1 MRLPPLNALRA
12 FEAAARHSS
21 FRCAADELCVT
32 QAAISQ
38 QIRLLEERLHV
49 KLFVRAGRG
58 VVLTSAGR
66 AYLGPIQAAFGNI
79 ASATESIGQLAASE
93 VLTLSVP
100 PTFGIRWLMP
110 RLSALHEI
118 HAWIDV
124 RLFVS
129 ISPVGILPPDADAAI
144 WHGTGKWTGVSAE
157 RLFDDDRLIP
167 VCSPRMLQGANR
179 LKRPGDLR
187 NFTLLHAS
195 REMDDWS
202 VWLRAAGV
210 DNVDCR
216 SGPVFDST
224 SGAVQAA
231 AQGHGIAIGHAPFVW
246 DDIRA
251 GHLVAPFAIEGL
263 SSSTYYLVQHSTR
276 KPRRAISTFCEWILR
291 EAARFRQAHAH
302 SSDATRV
309 AELPSIPPGPK
320 GSPGRGHDEGS
331 RSPMGAK
338 RGGRRSKRALPL
350 RAP

>member
-32 QAAISQ
+32 QAAVSQ
-38 QIRLLEERLHV
+38 HIRLLEGRLRV
-49 KLFVRAGRG
+49 KLFARAGRG
-58 VVLTSAGR
+58 VALTSAGH
-66 AYLGPIQAAFGNI
+66 AYLGPIQAAFGTI
-79 ASATESIGQLAASE
+79 ASATESIGQLAATE

-118 HAWIDV
+118 HPWIDV

-129 ISPVGILPPDADAAI
+129 ISPVGVLAPDADAAI
-144 WHGTGKWTGVSAE
+144 WHGTGQWPGVNAH

-167 VCSPRMLQGANR
+167 VCSPRILQGANPLR
-179 LKRPGDLR
+179 HPGDLR

-202 VWLRAAGV
+202 LWLRTAGV
-210 DNVDCR
+210 DNVGCK

-231 AQGHGIAIGHAPFVW
+231 AQGHGVAIGHAPFVW
-246 DDIRA
+246 DDIHA
-251 GHLVAPFAIEGL
+251 GHLVAPFAIEAQ
-263 SSSTYYLVQHSTR
+263 SNSTYYLVQHSAR
-276 KPRRAISTFCEWILR
+276 KPKRAITGFCEWILH
-291 EAARFRQAHAH
+291 EAMRFRQAEGTSHAR
-302 SSDATRV
+302 DAALAQR
-309 AELPSIPPGPK
+309 AIAGGKAQRRRSGK
-320 GSPGRGHDEGS
+320 RAS
-331 RSPMGAK
+331 RSP
-338 RGGRRSKRALPL
+338 R
-350 RAP
+350 